1 MVEEQEKGSVMKDEE
16 KSQPLP
22 IKKKKINKHRCY
34 FCNKKYGMISFTCEC
49 NGTFCIVCCSAHTHK
64 CPIDRKKMTKIM
76 LEKKNPKVVHA
87 KMVDV
92 LG

>member
-1 MVEEQEKGSVMKDEE
+1 
-16 KSQPLP
+16 
-22 IKKKKINKHRCY
+22 
-34 FCNKKYGMISFTCEC
+34 MISFTCEC